1 MKLEKT
7 VVAAAIGVVVVSVV
21 AAAVVPDALADTA
34 DEPLRPGNV
43 DIEEVPISPGEI
55 TGETATLAVEPRLT
69 HRGNPTDNVT
79 VLFRAIDS
87 ESNLIETEHTI
98 DVGTLRGDRETP
110 VRANLTVDR
119 EGGYGIETIVFR
131 DGQRV
136 DVSGRQVSGLEAL
149 TPAYADSNIEFA
161 ESTAL
166 QPVSVGI
173 GSTDE
178 GSATLDLS
186 AALTNQGDQP
196 AGDLELTF
204 TVRQAESNVV
214 TDRVTVSVGDIRAG
228 RTSTVDASASVPEE
242 YNYYID
248 AVIWRDGVH
257 VDSAQSVANLDP
269 SERISPNTTERDVE
283 FEASDFESGS
293 GGDDGEMSGDG
304 AMSADDGSAGDRTSE
319 ETSEETPGFSAVVG
333 VVALLATALLAR
345 RRSQ

>member
-1 MKLEKT
+1 MKVEKIF
-7 VVAAAIGVVVVSVV
+7 VGAAIGVVVVSFV
-21 AAAVVPDALADTA
+21 AAAVVPDVLADTA
-34 DEPLRPGNV
+34 DEPLRPGDV
-43 DIEEVPISPGEI
+43 DIEEVPIAPGEI
-55 TGETATLAVEPRLT
+55 TGETATLSVESRLT
-69 HRGNPTDNVT
+69 HRGNPTENVT

-87 ESNLIETEHTI
+87 ESNLIETEHTS
-98 DVGTLRGDRETP
+98 DVGTLRGERETP

-119 EGGYGIETIVFR
+119 EDGYQIETIVFR

-136 DVSGRQVSGLEAL
+136 DVAGRQVSGLEAL

-173 GSTDE
+173 GSTDD
-178 GSATLDLS
+178 GSANLDLS
-186 AALTNQGDQP
+186 AALTNQGDEP

-204 TVRQAESNVV
+204 TARQAESNVV
-214 TDRVTVSVGDIRAG
+214 ADRVTVSVGDIRAG
-228 RTSTVDASASVPEE
+228 RTSTVDADVTVPEG

-248 AVIWRDGVH
+248 AVMWRDSVY

-269 SERISPNTTERDVE
+269 TERISPNTTEKDVE
-283 FEASDFESGS
+283 FKASDFESRSGS
-293 GGDDGEMSGDG
+293 GLDDGGMREDG
-304 AMSADDGSAGDRTSE
+304 AMSDDGSAGDGTN
-319 ETSEETPGFSAVVG
+319 EETPGFSAVVG